1 METTNNTVQL
11 IGVMLLG
18 VTVGAA
24 LGILFAPC
32 RGSYTR
38 CKLISKAKDTVEDLK
53 QKMQDEAKS
62 LRAKADQLENLA
74 EDKIEEVLD
83 TVKLKAE
90 SLKYQK

>member
-1 METTNNTVQL
+1 
-11 IGVMLLG
+11 
-18 VTVGAA
+18 
-24 LGILFAPC
+24 
-32 RGSYTR
+32 
-38 CKLISKAKDTVEDLK
+38 LK
-53 QKMQDEAKS
+53 QKMQDEVTS